1 MLDLNRIYFPL
12 TNKSQKVLLF
22 LIFFLAC
29 SNISLAQYTD
39 VINSNKPGFSESPYS
54 VGVGIYQFESNL
66 FLRNTRIEPIFSR
79 PQSLGANLLFRTSFL
94 FERLELNA
102 QATYQ
107 QDKVAFK
114 NIFTSHYFASDFSNI
129 SAGAKYL
136 IYQKTYDDKSK
147 EIRSWKKRYAFDKS
161 RLIPSIAL
169 YLGVN
174 AKFLNERGISENFTP
189 KIGLLLQHN
198 LTKNFNIITNVFY
211 DNIGSDFSERSIII
225 TATQNFSNRWSAFL
239 EQQSIFQKSQSKLN
253 IGIGFAYLYSRN
265 LQFNTSGRFLL
276 EGKTEGF
283 YAGLGVSYRINQHRE
298 SFKITNT
305 NSPKIKDTPISIYNK
320 KQNNFFTRLFRVF
333 KKKDKSKKERA
344 KRVRKQKKTRKVS
357 KRRRKETD
365 IEKLE
370 REIKELEKEIKK
382 EEKRKK
388 KNGNN

>member
-1 MLDLNRIYFPL
+1 
-12 TNKSQKVLLF
+12 
-22 LIFFLAC
+22 
-29 SNISLAQYTD
+29 LAQYTD